1 MTDANSKFL
10 ALFGDALYS
19 PSTKQT
25 VAPSDVLQGKM
36 VLMYFSAHWCPPC
49 RRFTPLLIALYNQL
63 KADPTKA
70 DTFELVFCSLDR
82 QEAEYNEYIAD
93 MPWLCIPFT
102 TTGDDEGIKQKLA
115 LKYGA
120 SGIPHLVIVDA
131 SDERNVITSE
141 GTAEVQQD
149 PAGTNFPWK
158 PKTFTELWPQQYL
171 TKKGGLVDSS
181 PTLDSKY
188 LMLYFS
194 AHWCPPCK
202 AFTPKLSEAYQKLKE
217 EQGDD
222 AFELVF
228 VSSDRDVDGFNEYY
242 ATMPFC
248 ALPYEEREAK
258 QLLGK
263 RFGIRGIPAL
273 LMLGPVDEETGDRA
287 LINDNLRGVID
298 AGDFSDFP
306 FRPKPYQDLAIGADG
321 INEHR
326 SLVVFCE
333 NEDDDEQAE
342 IVQLVKAVAE
352 KQQHNKKNSVSKF
365 FYATQPGGV
374 VAAVRKV
381 LKLQNKLDGV
391 IMALLDIPDNGG
403 FYISSEADLTQENI
417 EQFLEDPGERQQM
430 TK

>member
-19 PSTKQT
+19 PSTQQT
-25 VAPSDVLQGKM
+25 TTPSAALQGKI

-49 RRFTPLLIALYNQL
+49 RRFTPLLITLYNQL

-93 MPWLCIPFT
+93 MPWLCIPFH
-102 TTGDDEGIKQKLA
+102 DDEGIKQKLA

-120 SGIPHLVIVDA
+120 SGIPHLVLVDA
-131 SDERNVITSE
+131 SDERKVITSD

-149 PAGTNFPWK
+149 PAGTSFPWK
-158 PKTFTELWPQQYL
+158 PKTFAEIWPPQYL
-171 TKKGGLVDSS
+171 TKTGLVDSS
-181 PTLDSKY
+181 SLDNKY

-202 AFTPKLSEAYQKLKE
+202 AFTPKLSDAYQKMKQ
-217 EQGDD
+217 EQGED

-228 VSSDRDVDGFNEYY
+228 VSSDRDVEGFNEYFG
-242 ATMPFC
+242 TMPFG

-258 QLLGK
+258 HLLGN

-273 LMLGPVDEETGDRA
+273 LVLGPVDPEIGDRE

-298 AGDFSDFP
+298 AGDFADFP
-306 FRPKPYQDLAIGADG
+306 FRPKPYQDLAMGADG
-321 INEHR
+321 INEQR

-352 KQQHNKKNSVSKF
+352 KQQQNKKSSVGKF

-381 LKLQNKLDGV
+381 LKVENKLDGV

-403 FYISSEADLTQENI
+403 FYISSETDLTQENV